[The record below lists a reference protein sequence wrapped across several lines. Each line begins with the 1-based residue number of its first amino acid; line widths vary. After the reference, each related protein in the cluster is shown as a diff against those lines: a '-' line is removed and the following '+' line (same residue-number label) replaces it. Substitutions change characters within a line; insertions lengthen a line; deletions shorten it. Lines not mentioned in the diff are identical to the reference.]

1 MSKNQQYEKCSICG
15 IQTDAIYEIADSDN
29 NKLLCLLCLEQ
40 EENIIPSD
48 STVGF
53 YGVKNNTRENFALLK
68 RAIIKALACKDN
80 KLEKKAKLILKKLDE
95 SSNLV
100 LNLYGSTNKEDL
112 KVQISQQKELVIIN
126 SDSDVIEK
134 IQEEEDLYP
143 EFSEWENIFSSYEGD
158 K

>member
-1 MSKNQQYEKCSICG
+1 M
-15 IQTDAIYEIADSDN
+15 
-29 NKLLCLLCLEQ
+29 
-40 EENIIPSD
+40 
-48 STVGF
+48 
-53 YGVKNNTRENFALLK
+53 
-68 RAIIKALACKDN
+68 
-80 KLEKKAKLILKKLDE
+80 
-95 SSNLV
+95 
-100 LNLYGSTNKEDL
+100 NLYGSTNKEDL

>member
-80 KLEKKAKLILKKLDE
+80 KLEKKQ
-95 SSNLV
+95 N
-100 LNLYGSTNKEDL
+100 
-112 KVQISQQKELVIIN
+112 
-126 SDSDVIEK
+126 
-134 IQEEEDLYP
+134 
-143 EFSEWENIFSSYEGD
+143 
-158 K
+158 